1 MTNMDKVKNA
11 GISIPQIV
19 DFINTANK
27 KEKYKLRNDL

>member
-11 GISIPQIV
+11 GISIPQI

-27 KEKYKLRNDL
+27 KKKYKLRNDL